1 MATVIDGSAGVTT
14 NAGGSVNPSTNIDG
28 INYSCRAW
36 VSFDATRDSSGATTS
51 ANTNRFIRASGNVTS
66 VLKNG
71 TGDYT
76 ITFTTAM
83 TDANYS
89 VNLTSRITATGIAPV
104 VVNLLTTT
112 TPTASLFRICTDRNG
127 VGPVDVEY
135 VFVSVFR

>member
-1 MATVIDGSAGVTT
+1 MSTVIDGSAGITT
-14 NAGGSVNPSTNIDG
+14 NAGGSVNPSTTIDG